1 MFDKLKELT
10 KDTAI
15 YGIST
20 MVGRFLNF
28 ILVPLYTNIFVPAD
42 YGIIQLIYAYIAIL
56 NIVFIYGLD
65 SAYLKFASFKDIG
78 DDKDNF
84 STPYIAIFATSL
96 LFVLLIVINISSIG
110 TSLRIPSGY
119 NYLIYLA
126 AAILFL
132 DANVVIPFLKL
143 RLERKAKIFS
153 FFRIINI
160 CVNVVLN
167 IYLILILKWGIEAI
181 LISNLAASAV
191 SLMLVS
197 FTIIKNFRFKFHIVL
212 FKRMLKFGLPFF
224 PAGFAV
230 MLVQVID
237 VPILEKLTD
246 LKTVGIYK
254 ANYKLGIF
262 MMLYVNMFQ
271 FAWQPFFLQNAKEPN
286 AKEMFSKVLTYF
298 TLAGSII
305 LVVLSLFITDLAQ
318 IKIAGFSLIGSQY
331 WAGLHIVPVILLAYL
346 INGMYSIFAAGI
358 YIEEKSIYVPFIT
371 GAGALIN
378 IAANFLLIPLLNITG
393 AAFATLASYFVMASG
408 YYFVTQKFYKVSYEL
423 NRIAHIFIAV
433 ILTGACFYYLHSNGS
448 LLLPYKLLI
457 LILFSLYIY
466 FVAVNRKEIN
476 SIKKKFAESRRKKVN
491 GNAGRN

>member
-20 MVGRFLNF
+20 MIGRFLNF
-28 ILVPLYTNIFVPAD
+28 ILVPLYTNIFSPAD
-42 YGIIQLIYAYIAIL
+42 YGIIQLIYAYMAIL

-65 SAYLKFASFKDIG
+65 SAYLKFASFKDVG

-84 STPYIAIFATSL
+84 STPYVSILMTSL
-96 LFVLLIVINISSIG
+96 LFVFLIIMNISAIG
-110 TSLRIPSGY
+110 NSLGIPSEY
-119 NYLIYLA
+119 QYLIYFG

-143 RLERKAKIFS
+143 RLERNAKIFS
-153 FFRIINI
+153 LYRIINI
-160 CVNVVLN
+160 LVNILLN
-167 IYLILILKWGIEAI
+167 VYLIIILKWGIKAI
-181 LISNLAASAV
+181 LLSNLIASAV
-191 SLMLVS
+191 SLLLLLP
-197 FTIIKNFRFKFHIVL
+197 TIIKNFRFKFHSVL
-212 FKRMLKFGLPFF
+212 FKRMLKFGLPFL

-246 LKTVGIYK
+246 LQTVGIYK

-298 TLAGSII
+298 TLAGSVM
-305 LVVLSLFITDLAQ
+305 LVVVSLFISDIAQ
-318 IKIAGFSLIGSQY
+318 IRIAGFSIIGSEY
-331 WAGLHIVPVILLAYL
+331 WSGLHIVPIVLLAYL
-346 INGMYSIFAAGI
+346 INGMYSVFSAGI

-371 GAGALIN
+371 GAGAVVN
-378 IAANFLLIPLLNITG
+378 IIVNFLLIPVLSLTG
-393 AAFATLASYFVMASG
+393 AALATFASYFVMALG
-408 YYFVTQKFYKVSYEL
+408 YYFVTQKFYQIKYEL
-423 NRIAHIFIAV
+423 KRIGHILFAV
-433 ILTGACFYYLHSNGS
+433 LITGTLFYYLHSSGN
-448 LLLPYKLLI
+448 LLFVYKILI
-457 LILFSLYIY
+457 LIIFSLYIY
-466 FVAVNRKEIN
+466 FVAVNRNEIN
-476 SIKKKFAESRRKKVN
+476 LIKNKFAESRRKN
-491 GNAGRN
+491 S

>member
-28 ILVPLYTNIFVPAD
+28 LLVPLYTNIFPPAD

-65 SAYLKFASFKDIG
+65 SAYLKFAVFKDIG
-78 DDKDNF
+78 DEKDNF
-84 STPYIAIFATSL
+84 STPYIAVFATSL
-96 LFVLLIVINISSIG
+96 LIGFIIVINTEVIG
-110 TSLRIPSGY
+110 TSLSIPSEY
-119 NYLIYLA
+119 HYLIYLA

-143 RLERKAKIFS
+143 RLDRKAKIFS
-153 FFRIINI
+153 LYKIINI
-160 CVNVVLN
+160 SVNIFLN
-167 IYLILILKWGIEAI
+167 VYLILFLHWSIEAI
-181 LISNLAASAV
+181 MISNLIASAV
-191 SLMLVS
+191 SLMLLS
-197 FTIIKNFRFKFHIVL
+197 FTIIKNFKLKFHSAL
-212 FKRMLKFGLPFF
+212 FKRLLKFGLPFL

-262 MMLYVNMFQ
+262 MMLFVSMFQ
-271 FAWQPFFLQNAKEPN
+271 FAWQPFFLQNSKEPN

-298 TLAGSII
+298 TLVGSII
-305 LVVLSLFITDLAQ
+305 LIILSLFITDLAHLR
-318 IKIAGFSLIGSQY
+318 IAGFSLIGSQY
-331 WAGLHIVPVILLAYL
+331 WAGLQIVPIILLAYL
-346 INGMYSIFAAGI
+346 INGMYSVFSAGI

-371 GAGALIN
+371 GTGALIN
-378 IAANFLLIPLLNITG
+378 VVVNFLLIPVLNITG
-393 AAFATLASYFVMASG
+393 AALATLASYIIMALG
-408 YYFVTQKFYKVSYEL
+408 YYYVTQKFYKVEYEL
-423 NRIAHIFIAV
+423 KRIGHIFIAV
-433 ILTGACFYYLHSNGS
+433 FIIGILFYYLSSIDS
-448 LLLPYKLLI
+448 LFFSYKMILLI
-457 LILFSLYIY
+457 LFALYIY
-466 FVAVNRKEIN
+466 FVAVNRNEIN
-476 SIKKKFAESRRKKVN
+476 LIKKKFAESRRKKN
-491 GNAGRN
+491 

>member
-28 ILVPLYTNIFVPAD
+28 ILVPLYTNIFSPAD
-42 YGIIQLIYAYIAIL
+42 YGIIQLIYAYMAIL

-65 SAYLKFASFKDIG
+65 SAYLKFAALKDIG
-78 DDKDNF
+78 DEKDNF
-84 STPYIAIFATSL
+84 STPYISVLITSL
-96 LFVLLIVINISSIG
+96 LISFLIFINSGAIG
-110 TSLRIPSGY
+110 ASLRIPSDY
-119 NYLIYLA
+119 TYLIYLA

-143 RLERKAKIFS
+143 RLDRKAKIFS
-153 FFRIINI
+153 LFRVINI
-160 CVNVVLN
+160 SVNIILN
-167 IYLILILKWGIEAI
+167 IYLILILHWGIEAI
-181 LISNLAASAV
+181 IISNLIASAV

-197 FTIIKNFRFKFHIVL
+197 FTIIKNFKLKFHSLL
-212 FKRMLKFGLPFF
+212 FKRMLNFGLPFL
-224 PAGFAV
+224 PAGLAI

-262 MMLYVNMFQ
+262 MMLFVNMFQ

-298 TLAGSII
+298 TLVGSVI

-318 IKIAGFSLIGSQY
+318 IKIAGFSLVGSQY
-331 WAGLHIVPVILLAYL
+331 WAGLQIVPIILLAYL
-346 INGMYSIFAAGI
+346 INGMYSVFSAGI
-358 YIEEKSIYVPFIT
+358 YIEEKSIYVPLLT
-371 GAGALIN
+371 GAGALVN
-378 IAANFLLIPLLNITG
+378 VALNFLLIPTLNITG
-393 AAFATLASYFVMASG
+393 AALATLASYVVIASG
-408 YYFVTQKFYKVSYEL
+408 YYFVTQKFYKVKYEL
-423 NRIAHIFIAV
+423 KRIGHIFIAV
-433 ILTGACFYYLHSNGS
+433 LLVGILFYSLHSIGS
-448 LLLPYKLLI
+448 LLFSYKIILLI
-457 LILFSLYIY
+457 LFTLYIY
-466 FVAVNRKEIN
+466 FVAVNRNEVN
-476 SIKKKFAESRRKKVN
+476 SIRKRFAESRRKKN
-491 GNAGRN
+491 

>member
-20 MVGRFLNF
+20 MIGRFLNF
-28 ILVPLYTNIFVPAD
+28 ILVPLYTNIFSPAN
-42 YGIIQLIYAYIAIL
+42 YGIIQLIYAYMAIL

-65 SAYLKFASFKDIG
+65 SAYLKFASFKDVG

-84 STPYIAIFATSL
+84 STPYVSILMTSL
-96 LFVLLIVINISSIG
+96 LFVFLIIMNISAIG
-110 TSLRIPSGY
+110 NILRVPSEY
-119 NYLIYLA
+119 QYLIYFG

-143 RLERKAKIFS
+143 RLERRAKIFS
-153 FFRIINI
+153 LYRIINI
-160 CVNVVLN
+160 LVNILLN
-167 IYLILILKWGIEAI
+167 VYLIIILKWGIEAI
-181 LISNLAASAV
+181 LLSNLIASAV
-191 SLMLVS
+191 SLLLLLP
-197 FTIIKNFRFKFHIVL
+197 TIIKNFRFKFHSVL
-212 FKRMLKFGLPFF
+212 FKRMLKFGLPFL

-246 LKTVGIYK
+246 LQTVGIYK

-298 TLAGSII
+298 TLAGSVM
-305 LVVLSLFITDLAQ
+305 LVVVSLFISDIAQ
-318 IKIAGFSLIGSQY
+318 IRIAGFSIIGSEY
-331 WAGLHIVPVILLAYL
+331 WSGLHIVPIVLLAYL
-346 INGMYSIFAAGI
+346 INGMYSVFSAGI

-371 GAGALIN
+371 GAGAVVN
-378 IAANFLLIPLLNITG
+378 IIVNFLLIPVLSLTG
-393 AAFATLASYFVMASG
+393 AALATFASYLVMALG
-408 YYFVTQKFYKVSYEL
+408 YYFVTQKFYQIKYEL
-423 NRIAHIFIAV
+423 KRIGHILFAV
-433 ILTGACFYYLHSNGS
+433 LITGTLFYYLHSSGN
-448 LLLPYKLLI
+448 LLFVYKILI
-457 LILFSLYIY
+457 LIIFSLYIY
-466 FVAVNRKEIN
+466 FVAVNRNEIN
-476 SIKKKFAESRRKKVN
+476 LIKNKFAESRRKN
-491 GNAGRN
+491 S